1 MKARNATSR
10 LNVVWHDGR
19 LIGELLHSGPI
30 YFRYSPEWLA
40 TGHNLSPLKL
50 AFDGRVVNCH
60 EAVDGVPGLISDALP
75 DAWGRR
81 VAESI
86 FARAGLGRPTPFK
99 LLAWVGTRGLGA
111 VGFEPALG
119 LPEAG
124 PTLIERVRASA
135 LAREA
140 RAVQEGDLDRLLPNL
155 SHGMTG
161 GGAQPKI
168 LVVAK
173 ADNTLRLAGSV
184 IPLAEGEK
192 SCLLKLD
199 VAGQARHRVELAY
212 LEMAARAGIVTPVAR
227 LLTDENGR
235 DHLLVERFDV
245 GVGGGKRHFHSLA
258 GLLHHSPG
266 DLDYAD
272 FFQTTTRLGCPR
284 SDLLSVARRM
294 LFNLR
299 AGNQDDHGKN
309 HAFLYDE
316 EFRSWHLAP
325 AYDLTHSPGLDR
337 GLRIA
342 GEVVPRWSRVREWL
356 ADAGLRDAE
365 IKEASEA
372 VDDAIAAWPKIARKH
387 DVPTAQIAEITA
399 THQRITAQSG
409 PPVASVAARAK
420 SKTVTRQKRK
430 RE

>member
-1 MKARNATSR
+1 MKSRNATSR

-30 YFRYSPEWLA
+30 YFRYAPEWLA

-50 AFDGRVVNCH
+50 VFDGRVVNCH
-60 EAVDGVPGLISDALP
+60 GAADGVPGLISDALP
-75 DAWGRR
+75 DTWGRR

-119 LPEAG
+119 LPESG
-124 PTLIERVRASA
+124 PTLLERIRASA

-173 ADNTLRLAGSV
+173 ADNTLRLPTSAT
-184 IPLAEGEK
+184 PLVKGEK

-199 VAGQARHRVELAY
+199 VAGQSRHRVELAY
-212 LEMAARAGIVTPVAR
+212 LEMAARAGITTPSAR
-227 LLTDENGR
+227 LLTDENSR
-235 DHLLVERFDV
+235 DHLLIERFDV
-245 GVGGGKRHFHSLA
+245 GASGGKRHFHSLA
-258 GLLHHSPG
+258 GLLHRPPG

-272 FFQTTTRLGCPR
+272 LFQATTRLGCPR
-284 SDLLSVARRM
+284 TDLLSAARRM

-316 EFRSWHLAP
+316 EFRTWHLAP

-342 GEVVPRWSRVREWL
+342 GEVVPRWSRLREWL
-356 ADAGLRDAE
+356 ADAGLRPAE
-365 IKEASEA
+365 IKQASEA
-372 VDDAIAAWPKIARKH
+372 VDEAIAAWPKIARKH
-387 DVPTAQIAEITA
+387 SVPAAQITEITA
-399 THQRITAQSG
+399 THKRIAAQFCFLSG
-409 PPVASVAARAK
+409 SVAPREK
-420 SKTVTRQKRK
+420 SKKASP
-430 RE
+430 